1 MHPAAVDLTK
11 VQCTTQSFSVD
22 VDVILYK
29 QNWEFK
35 KVETEKKRL
44 TNEPPLPL
52 YRKKK
57 HLTEA
62 TETNTCW
69 SDRRPTGPT
78 ALLLVLH
85 ITTSQTIHY
94 ICTSF
99 FCVSHGLRTR
109 VPFPK
114 STNPVFAFSIL
125 HISPPPSWPCPS
137 LQSPPFTRPPQLI
150 FVNLFTTVANEL
162 KTEESVRIGG
172 VHAHAWLLLSL
183 SHFCCVSKESNI
195 LDFLYTSG
203 PADLLR

>member
-1 MHPAAVDLTK
+1 MCEGCLLCGSDEGVRCTLLAVDLTK
-11 VQCTTQSFSVD
+11 VQCTTQSFSVH

-99 FCVSHGLRTR
+99 FCVSHGLGTR

-125 HISPPPSWPCPS
+125 HISPPPPSWPWP
-137 LQSPPFTRPPQLI
+137 LPPKSSI
-150 FVNLFTTVANEL
+150 HTT
-162 KTEESVRIGG
+162 TT
-172 VHAHAWLLLSL
+172 AHICEPF
-183 SHFCCVSKESNI
+183 HNCC
-195 LDFLYTSG
+195 
-203 PADLLR
+203 

>member
-1 MHPAAVDLTK
+1 MCEGCSLCGSDEGVMCTLLAVDLTK
-11 VQCTTQSFSVD
+11 VQCTTQSFSVH

-99 FCVSHGLRTR
+99 FCVSHGLGTR
-109 VPFPK
+109 VPFP
-114 STNPVFAFSIL
+114 SRLIQFLLSVSFTYLLLL
-125 HISPPPSWPCPS
+125 HHGRVPPSKVLHSHDRHSSYLWTFS
-137 LQSPPFTRPPQLI
+137 Q
-150 FVNLFTTVANEL
+150 
-162 KTEESVRIGG
+162 
-172 VHAHAWLLLSL
+172 LLLT
-183 SHFCCVSKESNI
+183 N
-195 LDFLYTSG
+195 
-203 PADLLR
+203 